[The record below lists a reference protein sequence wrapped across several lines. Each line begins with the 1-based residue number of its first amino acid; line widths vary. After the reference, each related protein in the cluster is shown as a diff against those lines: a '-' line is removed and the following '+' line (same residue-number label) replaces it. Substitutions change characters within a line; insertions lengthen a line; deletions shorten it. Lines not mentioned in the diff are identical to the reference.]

1 MLKKIVFW
9 ALVIFVGFFA
19 VTDPSGAGGVIQ
31 GLIGLLKSSG
41 NDLAGFVN
49 SL

>member
-1 MLKKIVFW
+1 MLKKILTW
-9 ALVIFVGFFA
+9 ALVIFVGFWVITDYQGAMSA
-19 VTDPSGAGGVIQ
+19 VH
-31 GLIGLLKSSG
+31 GLIGLLKTGG